1 MSQDN
6 QNLKQQTK
14 RGLYWK
20 FAEQFSNYGVQF
32 IIGIFMARLLSPS
45 DFGITA
51 LPAVFMAIAGIFA
64 EGGFGSA
71 LVRKPELKEEDLST
85 VFFYSMGVGI
95 FFYVILFV
103 ASPWIA
109 DFYNTPVLKSIMRV
123 TALGFIYGPIGIP
136 QGVLLQ
142 RRLDFKTPAKIS
154 VVVKILSG
162 VIGVTMAFIGY
173 GVWALVISGM
183 FAGIVGQIITI
194 SIVRWYPKTGWS
206 NESFKYLW
214 NYGNKMMASGLLDTL
229 YNNITPIIVG
239 KFYSTADLGVYNR
252 ARGYAAM
259 PSQNIHGVVRDVSF
273 PVLSKLQNDP
283 EKLVSHYRK
292 MINVSAFI
300 IFPLMMM
307 LAALARPLI
316 ITMITAKWADCIILL
331 QLLCFSMMW
340 YPVHGLNLNILM
352 VSGRTD
358 LFFRLE
364 VVKKIWGLVIMCCSL
379 PFGLVAFCAAGIVS
393 SIVCV
398 YINTWYTGKF
408 YGFGFKEQLKDL
420 APTLLLS
427 GLMFIIVLA
436 MTYILPN
443 MYLQIIV
450 GAIFGGIIYLGGA
463 YLFKFSEL
471 SEVKFLLKRK

>member
-1 MSQDN
+1 MAEE
-6 QNLKQQTK
+6 NLKTQTK

-51 LPAVFMAIAGIFA
+51 LPAVFMAVAGIFVG
-64 EGGFGSA
+64 GGFGSA

-85 VFFYSMGVGI
+85 VFFYSMGVGL
-95 FFYVILFV
+95 FFYIVLYA

-109 DFYNTPVLKSIMRV
+109 DFYNTPVLKPIMRV
-123 TALGFIYGPIGIP
+123 TALSFIYGPIATP
-136 QGVLLQ
+136 QDVILQ
-142 RRLDFKTPAKIS
+142 RKLDFKTPAKIS

-162 VIGVTMAFIGY
+162 VIGIAMAYTGY

-206 NESFKYLW
+206 KESFKYLW
-214 NYGNKMMASGLLDTL
+214 SYGNRMMASGLLDTL

-239 KFYSTADLGVYNR
+239 KYYSTADLGVYNR

-316 ITMITAKWADCIILL
+316 IIMITAKWEDCIILL

-364 VVKKIWGLVIMCCSL
+364 VIKKIWGLVILCSSL
-379 PFGLVAFCAAGIVS
+379 PFGLIAFCAARILS
-393 SIVCV
+393 SIVSV
-398 YINTWYTGKF
+398 YINTWYTGKL
-408 YGFGFKEQLKDL
+408 YGFGFMEQVKDL
-420 APTLLLS
+420 TPTLLLS
-427 GLMFIIVLA
+427 GLMFVIVLA

-450 GAIFGGIIYLGGA
+450 GVILGGITYIGGA

-471 SEVKFLLKRK
+471 SEVKYLLKRK

>member
-1 MSQDN
+1 MAEE
-6 QNLKQQTK
+6 NLKTQTK

-51 LPAVFMAIAGIFA
+51 LPAVFMAVAGVFIGA
-64 EGGFGSA
+64 GFGQA
-71 LVRKPELKEEDLST
+71 LVRKPDLKEEDLST
-85 VFFYSMGVGI
+85 AFLYSMAIGAI
-95 FFYVILFV
+95 CYVILFC

-109 DFYNTPVLKSIMRV
+109 NFYNTPVLKPLMRV
-123 TALGFIYGPIGIP
+123 TALGFLYGPIGTP
-136 QGVLLQ
+136 QGVILQ
-142 RRLDFKTPAKIS
+142 RKLDFKTPAKIS

-162 VIGVTMAFIGY
+162 VIGIIMAYTGY

-206 NESFKYLW
+206 RESFKYLW

-239 KFYSTADLGVYNR
+239 KYYSTADLGVYNR

-283 EKLVSHYRK
+283 EKLVNHYRK

-364 VVKKIWGLVIMCCSL
+364 VIKKIWGLFVMCCSL

-393 SIVCV
+393 SIVSV

-420 APTLLLS
+420 APTLLLG
-427 GLMFIIVLA
+427 GLMFIVVLTT
-436 MTYILPN
+436 TYILPN

-450 GAIFGGIIYLGGA
+450 GAILGGITYIGGA
-463 YLFKFSEL
+463 YFFKFSEL
-471 SEVKFLLKRK
+471 SEVKYLLKRK

>member
-1 MSQDN
+1 MAEE
-6 QNLKQQTK
+6 NLKQQTK

-20 FAEQFSNYGVQF
+20 FAQQFSNYGVQF

-51 LPAVFMAIAGIFA
+51 LPGVFMAIAGIFA

-85 VFFYSMGVGI
+85 VFLYSMGVGMTC
-95 FFYVILFV
+95 YTLLFI
-103 ASPWIA
+103 AAPWIA
-109 DFYNTPVLKSIMRV
+109 DFYNTPVLKPIMRV
-123 TALGFIYGPIGIP
+123 TALGFIYGPIGTP

-162 VIGVTMAFIGY
+162 VIGVTMAFTGY

-206 NESFKYLW
+206 RESFKYLW

-239 KFYSTADLGVYNR
+239 KYYSTADLGVYNR
-252 ARGYAAM
+252 AQGYAAM
-259 PSQNIHGVVRDVSF
+259 PSRNILDVVRAVSF
-273 PVLSKLQNDP
+273 PVLSKYQDDTKILI
-283 EKLVSHYRK
+283 SHYRK

-300 IFPLMMM
+300 VFPLMMLM
-307 LAALARPLI
+307 AALARPLI
-316 ITMITAKWADCIILL
+316 ITMITVKWEACIILL
-331 QLLCFSMMW
+331 QLICFSMMW
-340 YPVHGLNLNILM
+340 YPIHALNLNILM
-352 VSGRTD
+352 VCGRTD

-364 VVKKIWGLVIMCCSL
+364 VIKKVWGLIIMGCSL
-379 PFGLVAFCAAGIVS
+379 PFGLVAFCAAGILS
-393 SIVCV
+393 SIVSV
-398 YINTWYTGKF
+398 YINTWYTGKLW
-408 YGFGFKEQLKDL
+408 GFGFKEQMKDL
-420 APTLLLS
+420 FPILLL
-427 GLMFIIVLA
+427 GCIMFGCVLFL
-436 MTYILPN
+436 TYIIPN
-443 MYLQIIV
+443 LIWQIIV
-450 GAIFGGIIYLGGA
+450 GLILGGTLYLGCA
-463 YLFKFSEL
+463 YMFKFHEL
-471 SEVKFLLKRK
+471 KDVQFLLKR

>member
-1 MSQDN
+1 MAEES
-6 QNLKQQTK
+6 LKKQTK

-51 LPAVFMAIAGIFA
+51 LPAVFMAVAGIFVGA
-64 EGGFGSA
+64 GFGQA
-71 LVRKPELKEEDLST
+71 LVRKPEIKEEDLST
-85 VFFYSMGVGI
+85 AFFYSMGVGLLCYI
-95 FFYVILFV
+95 ILFV
-103 ASPWIA
+103 GSPWIA
-109 DFYNTPVLKSIMRV
+109 EFYNTPVLKPIMRV
-123 TALGFIYGPIGIP
+123 TALSFIYGPFATP
-136 QGVLLQ
+136 QNVILQ

-162 VIGVTMAFIGY
+162 VIGVTMAFTGY

-183 FAGIVGQIITI
+183 FAGIVGQIITM

-206 NESFKYLW
+206 KDSFRYLW
-214 NYGNKMMASGLLDTL
+214 NYGNKMMASGLLDTI

-239 KFYSTADLGVYNR
+239 KYYSTAALGVYNR
-252 ARGYAAM
+252 AKGYAAM

-283 EKLVSHYRK
+283 EKLIAHYRK
-292 MINVSAFI
+292 MINVSAFV
-300 IFPLMMM
+300 IFPIMML
-307 LAALARPLI
+307 LAALARPLV
-316 ITMITAKWADCIILL
+316 ITMITAKWEDCIILL

-364 VVKKIWGLVIMCCSL
+364 VIKKIWGLIILCSSL
-379 PFGLVAFCAAGIVS
+379 PFGLVAFCAAGILS
-393 SIVCV
+393 AIVGV
-398 YINTWYTGKF
+398 FINTWYTGKF
-408 YGFGFKEQLKDL
+408 YGFGFKEQMKDL
-420 APTLLLS
+420 APTITLGL
-427 GLMFIIVLA
+427 LMFVSILT
-436 MTYILPN
+436 MTYVIPN
-443 MYLQIIV
+443 MPLQIVFGSIM
-450 GAIFGGIIYLGGA
+450 GATIYIGGA
-463 YLFKFSEL
+463 YILRFQEL
-471 SEVKFLLKRK
+471 NEIKFLLKR

>member
-1 MSQDN
+1 MAEQS
-6 QNLKQQTK
+6 LKDKTK
-14 RGLYWK
+14 KGLYWK

-51 LPAVFMAIAGIFA
+51 LPGVFLAIAGIFV
-64 EGGFGSA
+64 EGGFGQA

-85 VFFYSMGVGI
+85 LFLYSMGVGL
-95 FFYVILFV
+95 FFYVVLF
-103 ASPWIA
+103 AAAPWIA
-109 DFYNTPVLKSIMRV
+109 DFYNTPVLKPIMRV
-123 TALGFIYGPIGIP
+123 TALGFIYGPIATP
-136 QGVLLQ
+136 QSVLLK

-162 VIGVTMAFIGY
+162 VIGVTMAYIGY

-183 FAGIVGQIITI
+183 FAGIVGQIITM
-194 SIVRWYPKTGWS
+194 SVVRWYPKTGWS
-206 NESFKYLW
+206 RESFKYLW
-214 NYGNKMMASGLLDTL
+214 GYGNKMMASGLLDTI
-229 YNNITPIIVG
+229 YNNITPVIVG
-239 KFYSTADLGVYNR
+239 KYFSTADLGVYNR
-252 ARGYAAM
+252 AQGYAAL

-283 EKLVSHYRK
+283 EQLVAHYRK
-292 MINVSAFI
+292 MINVSVFV
-300 IFPLMMM
+300 IFPLMML

-316 ITMITAKWADCIILL
+316 ITMITAKWEACIILL

-364 VVKKIWGLVIMCCSL
+364 VIKKIWGLVILCCSL
-379 PFGLVAFCAAGIVS
+379 PFGLVAFCAARIVS
-393 SIVCV
+393 SVVSV

-408 YGFGFKEQLKDL
+408 YHFGFKEQMKDI
-420 APTLLLS
+420 APTLLL
-427 GLMFIIVLA
+427 GLFMFVCVLFT
-436 MTYILPN
+436 TYIIPN
-443 MYLQIIV
+443 MVLQLAV
-450 GAIFGGIIYLGGA
+450 GLPLGAVIFLGGA
-463 YLFKFSEL
+463 YLFHFPDLNEIKY
-471 SEVKFLLKRK
+471 LLNRK